1 MSGWYCATTVLS
13 LMYHKKSKNVKH
25 IYNYIY
31 MFLHLLKFNFGP
43 THPRRTNFRRRCYT
57 PPWLLPQN
65 SWRSSWSLY
74 LRRQARVKQPRNAR
88 QNAGNSFSVRKTI
101 EHATCP
107 FLGASPH
114 EVLRIKCLSTSF
126 SYYNLNIPF
135 WTPQD
140 YHQIKAVSD
149 IVTSLLGKNML

>member
-13 LMYHKKSKNVKH
+13 LMCHKKSKNVKH
-25 IYNYIY
+25 IYNYIYIY

-43 THPRRTNFRRRCYT
+43 THPRRTNFRRTCYT

-101 EHATCP
+101 ELSVLGCLTARSATHKMSIYLLLILQP
-107 FLGASPH
+107 KHPVLDTSRLSPNKGR
-114 EVLRIKCLSTSF
+114 L
-126 SYYNLNIPF
+126 
-135 WTPQD
+135 
-140 YHQIKAVSD
+140 
-149 IVTSLLGKNML
+149 